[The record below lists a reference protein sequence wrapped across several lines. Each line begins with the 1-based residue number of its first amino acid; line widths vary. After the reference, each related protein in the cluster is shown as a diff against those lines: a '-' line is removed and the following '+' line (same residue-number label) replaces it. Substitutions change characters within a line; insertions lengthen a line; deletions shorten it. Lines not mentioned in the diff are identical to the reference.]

1 MGGVGRWARDEWSQ
15 PALEKKKQ
23 RGESPWTRRSGM
35 TWRALG
41 ARAGWREVVVLCAKF
56 SQQFDNSP
64 LTHWPHRSR
73 RCPMLPRWT
82 PVRRTQ
88 GSTRTCRSGLGSA
101 DAASAV
107 GLIVQAGKS
116 STHSPNWRCTVY
128 VSLRAAVMVPVSERS
143 QNTFLA
149 FGREAPTE
157 TTTYKKA
164 EAEHLSDGT

>member
-128 VSLRAAVMVPVSERS
+128 VSLRAADMVPVSERS

-149 FGREAPTE
+149 LGREAPTE

-164 EAEHLSDGT
+164 EAKHLSDGT